1 MQSLMM
7 NETQVLSA
15 LICFG
20 CVSAMAL
27 EQNATTSPSVSRAE
41 LEFDH
46 VWIVVTRDAP
56 ERAALEKAGLK
67 ISPDV
72 NRHDG
77 QGTASITADFQNSYI
92 ELMWPD
98 PTVSVAPG
106 AERGVEKFK
115 NRMNWRTSG
124 WCPIG
129 IGLHRLG
136 IATPLPFPT
145 WTIAPDWMPK
155 GTAIEILTARDDTK
169 SPSFFIEPDVLAVK
183 EKGKIDN
190 PKAGALQ
197 HEIGVQRITEIRLV
211 RPKGY
216 QPVAAFAY
224 LEKARILQSSEGNEW
239 AVEITFDGGQK
250 SQTKDLRPDLPLVIH
265 Y

>member
-1 MQSLMM
+1 MERLMM
-7 NETQVLSA
+7 NEPQILSA

-27 EQNATTSPSVSRAE
+27 EHSATTSPSASRAE

-46 VWIVVTRDAP
+46 VWIVVTRDAL
-56 ERAALEKAGLK
+56 ERAALEKAELK

-77 QGTASITADFQNSYI
+77 QGTA
-92 ELMWPD
+92 L
-98 PTVSVAPG
+98 
-106 AERGVEKFK
+106 
-115 NRMNWRTSG
+115 
-124 WCPIG
+124 
-129 IGLHRLG
+129 
-136 IATPLPFPT
+136 
-145 WTIAPDWMPK
+145 
-155 GTAIEILTARDDTK
+155 
-169 SPSFFIEPDVLAVK
+169 

-265 Y
+265 C